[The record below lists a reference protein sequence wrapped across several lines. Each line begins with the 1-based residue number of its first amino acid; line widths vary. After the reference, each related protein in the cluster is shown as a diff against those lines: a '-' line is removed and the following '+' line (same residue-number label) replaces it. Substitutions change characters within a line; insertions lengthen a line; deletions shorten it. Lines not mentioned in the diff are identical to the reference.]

1 MTEADFEARVTALT
15 EDMYRVAAT
24 LLRGHHDRQDAVQE
38 CIWKAWRNLRNLRDD
53 AAFRPWLMRILI
65 NECRNLARRTRG
77 EVPTDEIPDRPQAED
92 AYEQRLRDEG
102 LHQALM
108 RLPEKI
114 RLTMVLFYLD
124 GFSQREICG
133 ILRVPAGTVKSRL
146 NQGRK
151 QLKKQLESEV

>member
-38 CIWKAWRNLRNLRDD
+38 CIWKAWRNLRYLRDD

-77 EVPTDEIPDRPQAED
+77 EVPTDEIPDRP
-92 AYEQRLRDEG
+92 RR
-102 LHQALM
+102 
-108 RLPEKI
+108 RT
-114 RLTMVLFYLD
+114 LTSS
-124 GFSQREICG
+124 G
-133 ILRVPAGTVKSRL
+133 
-146 NQGRK
+146 
-151 QLKKQLESEV
+151 

>member
-38 CIWKAWRNLRNLRDD
+38 CIWKAWRNLRYLRDD

-77 EVPTDEIPDRPQAED
+77 EVPIAPRRRT
-92 AYEQRLRDEG
+92 LTSSGCGTRDC
-102 LHQALM
+102 
-108 RLPEKI
+108 I
-114 RLTMVLFYLD
+114 R
-124 GFSQREICG
+124 R
-133 ILRVPAGTVKSRL
+133 
-146 NQGRK
+146 
-151 QLKKQLESEV
+151 

>member
-1 MTEADFEARVTALT
+1 MDRDEFTRRILAMRLT
-15 EDMYRVAAT
+15 FYRVSYGILASESE
-24 LLRGHHDRQDAVQE
+24 REDAVQNAVM
-38 CIWKAWRNLRNLRDD
+38 KAWQKHGQLRDE
-53 AAFRPWLMRILI
+53 RLMETWLVRILI

-151 QLKKQLESEV
+151 QLKKQLESEA

>member
-1 MTEADFEARVTALT
+1 MAVFFVNGQQVEVQKKQ
-15 EDMYRVAAT
+15 T
-24 LLRGHHDRQDAVQE
+24 LLRY
-38 CIWKAWRNLRNLRDD
+38 LRDD

>member
-1 MTEADFEARVTALT
+1 MTSERFAQEIVALT
-15 EDMYRVAAT
+15 DTLYRVSYSI
-24 LLRGHHDRQDAVQE
+24 LRQRCDREDAVQNAVM
-38 CIWKAWRNLRNLRDD
+38 KAWQKHGQLRDE
-53 AAFRPWLMRILI
+53 RLMETWLVRILI

>member
-1 MTEADFEARVTALT
+1 MKVLSKQQIL
-15 EDMYRVAAT
+15 MLHSMLVAQS
-24 LLRGHHDRQDAVQE
+24 GGMD
-38 CIWKAWRNLRNLRDD
+38 
-53 AAFRPWLMRILI
+53 
-65 NECRNLARRTRG
+65 G
-77 EVPTDEIPDRPQAED
+77 
-92 AYEQRLRDEG
+92 LRDEG